1 MSISHEDV
9 ERIIRLLEASH
20 FDELHLELDGL
31 KLDLRRRGAGS
42 AETLAAKRLA
52 LPAPSAPAPAGAL
65 TVSPVP
71 AAAANGIVEIK
82 APMLGTFYRAP
93 KPGADPFVAIGSR
106 IEPDTVIGIIEVMK
120 LMNSVA
126 AGVSG
131 EVVEIVAPDA
141 HLVEYDQVLVRVHPA
156 VERR

>member
-1 MSISHEDV
+1 MPALASADLATSQPV
-9 ERIIRLLEASH
+9 LSKLLRPIGSNW
-20 FDELHLELDGL
+20 
-31 KLDLRRRGAGS
+31 KLQVAGS
-42 AETLAAKRLA
+42 AETVVAKQLA
-52 LPAPSAPAPAGAL
+52 LPAPSAPAPTGDL

-71 AAAANGIVEIK
+71 AAAASGLVEIK